1 MECKSKNREV
11 EYWGETG
18 RDCYSR
24 GGEHIKG
31 FVERKED
38 NPMWKHVWEE
48 HKGEGEIDMFEMK
61 MEKGYKKPLARQIRE
76 GAEIE
81 TSTNILMNS
90 KAEWNNARIPR
101 IIIEE
106 GEVQREDVTSG
117 LGRQKDFEK
126 KTKINTRETREK
138 QRKGETESLN

>member
-38 NPMWKHVWEE
+38 NPMWKHVWEG
-48 HKGEGEIDMFEMK
+48 HKGEGEIDMFDMK
-61 MEKGYKKPLARQIRE
+61 MPIARQIRE
-76 GAEIE
+76 GVDK
-81 TSTNILMNS
+81 TSNNILMNS
-90 KAEWNNARIPR
+90 KVEWNTTRIPR
-101 IIIEE
+101 IIIE
-106 GEVQREDVTSG
+106 
-117 LGRQKDFEK
+117 
-126 KTKINTRETREK
+126 
-138 QRKGETESLN
+138 